1 VPDGDPFARL
11 GAPSGPPEEAA
22 GWPLRRVLAA
32 AAGLAVLVGAAWL
45 AAPLVGPARD
55 VRGGLL
61 LALVAANGAACAMA
75 AAKTRGRERA
85 GWALAGLAALGG
97 WVPLVGSPVG
107 VGFGLAIL
115 LIGALPGRRDWRAL
129 LDLSDVFVSLGTLT
143 LVYLVP
149 PLVHHA
155 QAAGVPVAPAVAGA
169 TLSTMAL
176 TCAILVACTVRW
188 RARPDLWLVSA
199 GFGLAAAAGIP
210 VILALHGHRSLPV
223 VAWGVLFPLSGVL
236 VATGALLRA
245 RNPAPR
251 SLEAAGPRRMPGLV
265 IGNLF
270 LGGLLVSLILTRG
283 GIPAQVIPALA
294 LLMVVRHTRGRLIER
309 ENSRLLDVAHAHE
322 REVSAQ
328 YRASLVAL
336 GTALEARDGYT
347 GGHGEE
353 TLALVR
359 RVAEGLEL
367 SEAAT
372 GEAEAVALLHDIGKI
387 GMPDEILR
395 KPGPL
400 EPDELAIMREHPV
413 IGERILRHV
422 PGLEQVARAVRH
434 EHERWDGEGYPD
446 RLAGEAIPLASRITL
461 VCDAYH
467 AMTSARPYR
476 AALGHDEAAAELRR
490 EAGRQFDPVVVRALL
505 DALEGERV
513 EVAPPAYQAAW

>member
-1 VPDGDPFARL
+1 V
-11 GAPSGPPEEAA
+11 
-22 GWPLRRVLAA
+22 V
-32 AAGLAVLVGAAWL
+32 AV
-45 AAPLVGPARD
+45 
-55 VRGGLL
+55 
-61 LALVAANGAACAMA
+61 NGAACAMA
-75 AAKTRGRERA
+75 AARTRGRERA
-85 GWALAGLAALGG
+85 GWALAGLAALGS
-97 WVPLVGSPVG
+97 WVPLVGTPVG
-107 VGFGLAIL
+107 AGFGLAIL
-115 LIGALPGRRDWRAL
+115 LIGALPERGDWRAL
-129 LDLSDVFVSLGTLT
+129 LDLGDVFVSLGALW
-143 LVYLVP
+143 LVYLVT

-155 QAAGVPVAPAVAGA
+155 HAAGLPVGPSVAGA
-169 TLSTMAL
+169 SVSTVAL

-199 GFGLAAAAGIP
+199 GFGLAAGAAIP
-210 VILALHGHRSLPV
+210 VILALHGQSALPV
-223 VAWGVLFPLSGVL
+223 VGWGVIFPVSGML

-245 RNPAPR
+245 RNPGPR
-251 SLEAAGPRRMPGLV
+251 RLEAPGRRRMPGLV

-270 LGGLLVSLILTRG
+270 LGGLLVSLIVTRG
-283 GIPAQVIPALA
+283 GIPAMVIPALV
-294 LLMVVRHTRGRLIER
+294 LLMVVRHARGRLIER
-309 ENSRLLDVAHAHE
+309 DNARLLDVAHQHE
-322 REVSAQ
+322 REVAAQ

-359 RVAEGLEL
+359 RVAERLDL

-422 PGLEQVARAVRH
+422 PGLENVAHAVRH

-476 AALGHDEAAAELRR
+476 AALGHDEAADELRR

-505 DALEGERV
+505 DALEAECL
-513 EVAPPAYQAAW
+513 EAAPPAYQAAS